1 MSRNYKKENEW
12 KKNKYEE
19 VRANIDKDSGIK
31 LKQKLKREGKTIA
44 EWISEN
50 AYRDLTSELIEILD
64 KMKSKGTSYK
74 SLIKLL
80 EEREYCYE
88 NRKEE
93 IDLTLGNKI
102 FLIKYEYLKDSYFK
116 DSIKIDYTINDIPRC
131 IKTSELK

>member
-50 AYRDLTSELIEILD
+50 AHKDITSELEEIL
-64 KMKSKGTSYK
+64 KEMKNKGTSYK

-88 NRKEE
+88 NRKDE

-102 FLIKYEYLKDSYFK
+102 FLIKYEYLDDSYFK
-116 DSIKIDYTINDIPRC
+116 DSIKIDYTVKDIPRC
-131 IKTSELK
+131 MK